1 MIIVNIDSTC
11 VRCGGIWQYDY
22 GQILRIQNLKLPPAV
37 EIHFSLKERG
47 GQSITRVG
55 TTKDGVT
62 DVVIPDSMLENGDI
76 TTDYKIYAFIYLTD
90 SESGQTEYKISM
102 SVKSRPRPE
111 SFERQE
117 DAELFRTAI
126 AEVNKSATSAQE
138 SATKSATAKDESI
151 AASKEA
157 KQSAE
162 AASVSAQAS
171 KNSADASKGSE
182 KTASSAA
189 TEAVNAKDIAVKA
202 ADSAYNSALAS
213 SRSAKEAQTNAEQA
227 DTAAKSAA
235 QSKQDIHELKTV
247 INSTAE
253 QIATDRTAVE
263 TDKKE
268 VQKAKSD
275 VEDLKSAV
283 EQKSSE
289 ALVDLENTEVV
300 IKKNI
305 IDLKDVVIK
314 KGNEAISGI
323 ETARDNA
330 INDVNNAKD
339 TAVNTIAQE
348 EESAVNA
355 VDDAKDN
362 AVAEINK
369 NENVQQIKQN
379 KEDIAEAK
387 TDIEELK
394 DKKITKFY
402 ANNLGETHL
411 EDSDSGKIQDMF
423 LYGKSEQKQYTGKN
437 LSNGVNNGLWIS
449 SGATTCGISDT
460 DIGLYIDV
468 SELSYVTVSTR
479 NVQKRYRVGNI
490 NTLPT
495 KEVPNV
501 NCYNGTQMDG
511 LNKSYTLDTTGY
523 KYLVVN
529 ATNLEDIQI
538 EIGTEATE
546 YEQYVGGIPSPNIE
560 YPQEIKSVVNPA
572 IKICGK
578 NLLNL
583 QRMIPFYT
591 SKYLG
596 KINILSETVIE
607 AEKITNS
614 ANSRFYAATL
624 NLPNGNYVASV
635 KQNSAYN
642 SLNISQYPKKPSE
655 ISQRIGTSS
664 TYGKAVAFSVTDD
677 YDYVLEIRTGSATE
691 NPGNGNGKTIFTV
704 QIEKGSS
711 ATDYDPYKRNTAVLP
726 YTLNAIPVSSDGNIT
741 IDGQQYIA
749 DYVDV
754 ERGKLVRNV
763 REVDFST
770 CTREKNY
777 YNILDN
783 SKEVRYSYNNLKIKQ
798 QKKGA
803 IYNNGG
809 GFINAFTLIT
819 STTWDKDQIGISSH
833 AQGNNNMLSI
843 RIPVEKE
850 LNDLFDEI
858 GGCKGLFEIDTPEEI
873 DLTQEEIKAFKE
885 LATYYPVTN
894 VSITSDQLDGY
905 TTFNYPV
912 SMKNGWDYVK
922 QQLNDNRDYIYDMD
936 AKTQDIDTQSA
947 EAYVN
952 SEYAVALTELE
963 VM

>member
-1 MIIVNIDSTC
+1 MVIANVLNTYTT
-11 VRCGGIWQYDY
+11 VAGLWQYDY
-22 GQILRIQNLKLPPAV
+22 GQILRLQGIKLPTAV
-37 EIHFSLKERG
+37 EIHFSLQEKG
-47 GQSITRVG
+47 GESVTRVG
-55 TTKDGVT
+55 TTRDNVT
-62 DVVIPDSMLENGDI
+62 DVVIPDSMLENDAA
-76 TTDYKIYAFIYLTD
+76 TMDYKIYAFIYLAD

-171 KNSADASKGSE
+171 KNSADESKGSE

-213 SRSAKEAQTNAEQA
+213 SRSAKEVQTNAEQA

-235 QSKQDIHELKTV
+235 QSKQDIQELKTV

-289 ALVDLENTEVV
+289 ALVDLENTEVI

-305 IDLKDVVIK
+305 NDLKDVVIE

-323 ETARDNA
+323 ETAKDNA

-348 EESAVNA
+348 KDSAVND
-355 VDDAKDN
+355 VNEAKDN

-449 SGATTCGISDT
+449 SSATTCGISDT

-479 NVQKRYRVGNI
+479 NKQKRYRIGNI

-495 KEVPNV
+495 KENPNID
-501 NCYNGTQMDG
+501 CYNGTQMDG
-511 LNKSYTLDTTGY
+511 QDKSYTLDTTGY

-529 ATNLEDIQI
+529 ATNLEDIQV
-538 EIGTEATE
+538 EIGTEATA
-546 YEQYVGGIPSPNIE
+546 YEPYTGGIPSPNPD
-560 YPQEIKSVVNPA
+560 YPQEIRSVVNPVV
-572 IKICGK
+572 KIHGK
-578 NLLNL
+578 NLLPFPYADKSKVANGVTFDVMNDGRVHVFGTATGNAYINL
-583 QRMIPFYT
+583 SEGIEWSDESFSSSTSNGIKLIGNLFYN
-591 SKYLG
+591 KDN
-596 KINILSETVIE
+596 KILSHCVNTGNTV
-607 AEKITNS
+607 
-614 ANSRFYAATL
+614 
-624 NLPNGNYVASV
+624 
-635 KQNSAYN
+635 
-642 SLNISQYPKKPSE
+642 
-655 ISQRIGTSS
+655 
-664 TYGKAVAFSVTDD
+664 
-677 YDYVLEIRTGSATE
+677 DYVLSPMVLLE
-691 NPGNGNGKTIFTV
+691 NETNRSYE
-704 QIEKGSS
+704 Q
-711 ATDYDPYKRNTAVLP
+711 YKEQVVNLP
-726 YTLNAIPVSSDGNIT
+726 YTLNAIPVKNGGNII

-754 ERGKLVRNV
+754 ERGKVVRKIDKIILTGKENWTMGFESWTTYPHV
-763 REVDFST
+763 FKTDGLKE
-770 CTREKNY
+770 
-777 YNILDN
+777 NILEGNVINTKYTWYQKYANKDLN
-783 SKEVRYSYNNLKIKQ
+783 SMNAPYNKCIAISDARFSSVNEFTNELKKQ
-798 QKKGA
+798 DS
-803 IYNNGG
+803 NGTPL
-809 GFINAFTLIT
+809 IAYYIT
-819 STTWDKDQIGISSH
+819 SIPQEE
-833 AQGNNNMLSI
+833 NLS
-843 RIPVEKE
+843 
-850 LNDLFDEI
+850 L
-858 GGCKGLFEIDTPEEI
+858 EEI
-873 DLTQEEIKAFKE
+873 EFLKS
-885 LATYYPVTN
+885 LSTYYSVTN
-894 VSITSDQLDGY
+894 VTVDSEQLDGY
-905 TTFNYPV
+905 TVFNYPI
-912 SMKNGWDYVK
+912 SMQNGWNYVK
-922 QQLNDNRDYIYDMD
+922 QQLNDNRDYIYDID
-936 AKTQDIDTQSA
+936 TKTQGIDTQAA

-963 VM
+963 V